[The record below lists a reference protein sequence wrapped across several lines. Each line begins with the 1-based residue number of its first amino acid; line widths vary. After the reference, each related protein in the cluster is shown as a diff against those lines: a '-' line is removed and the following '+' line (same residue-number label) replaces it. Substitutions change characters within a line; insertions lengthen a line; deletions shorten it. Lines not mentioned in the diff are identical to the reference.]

1 MINVNK
7 HHSFLLHQRML
18 SPFAVC
24 IVCTEND
31 MNMVWYWM
39 NRSEKRNA
47 GTSYDFSALGVSVGT
62 DAKGPSAEE
71 TAEAEREAAA
81 LLGGRVLRNQFNF
94 SERATQTFNNPMR
107 DRKVATE
114 PPPRSNFSANVTH
127 WEIYDTYMEDFDR
140 QMLSK
145 NSKERKVYTYLSFV
159 YSCHSSHLI
168 VGICVIG

>member
-1 MINVNK
+1 MTNVNK
-7 HHSFLLHQRML
+7 HHTSQLHRNALPFDVLLFVMTLSFTSL
-18 SPFAVC
+18 SAIGV
-24 IVCTEND
+24 
-31 MNMVWYWM
+31 
-39 NRSEKRNA
+39 NRSEKRSA
-47 GTSYDFSALGVSVGT
+47 GTSYDFSALGVNVAAETKSTGT
-62 DAKGPSAEE
+62 GPSVEE
-71 TAEAEREAAA
+71 AAEAEREAAA

-145 NSKERKVYTYLSFV
+145 NTKERKVNPA
-159 YSCHSSHLI
+159 HSPHPLPLFSLI
-168 VGICVIG
+168 FCN